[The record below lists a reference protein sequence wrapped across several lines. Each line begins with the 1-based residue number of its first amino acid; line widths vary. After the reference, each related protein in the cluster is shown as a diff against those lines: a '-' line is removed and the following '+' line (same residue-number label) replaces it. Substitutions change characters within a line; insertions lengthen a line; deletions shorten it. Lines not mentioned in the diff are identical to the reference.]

1 MLEALQQSC
10 HGGTITVVGIEQ
22 QALEIGRHDDIHRGC
37 QRGRELFLGEVVSRQ
52 RAVQNIVSIGGND
65 ELLHRQAHLVS
76 HVARKDV
83 AEVSRGHA
91 EAYFPLG
98 SAQRHACGHV
108 VDDLGHDARPVDR
121 IHCHKP
127 RAVQEALIGK
137 AGLDHRLGVVEVAF
151 DGDVEDVVGE
161 HRGHLTTLHF
171 GDAVVGVQYKNIQVV
186 AVAAAF
192 DGRRAGVA
200 RGGAHDHRAF
210 TTLFQEVIQQS
221 PQQLQRHV
229 FKRQRRAVELL

>member
-37 QRGRELFLGEVVSRQ
+37 QRGCELFLGEVVSRQ
-52 RAVQNIVSIGGND
+52 RAVQDVVGIGGND
-65 ELLHRQAHLVS
+65 ELLHRQAHLVG

-91 EAYFPLG
+91 EAHFPLG
-98 SAQRHACGHV
+98 RTQGHACGHV

-137 AGLDHRLGVVEVAF
+137 AGLDHRLGIVEVAF
-151 DGDVEDVVGE
+151 NGDVKDVVGE
-161 HRGHLTTLHF
+161 HRGHLATLHF
-171 GDAVVGVQYKNIQVV
+171 GDAVVGVQNENIEVV